1 MTNTVEDTAQNT
13 SGEDIDQKMDA
24 VFERARKAQKRWARV
39 PVKQRKEI
47 FLRYHDLVLNR
58 QDELIDTNQ
67 RESTKGRWDAFY
79 EIMDVAI
86 TARHL
91 AYAAPKLLATKKV
104 PGALPVVTNTE
115 VQREP
120 VGVVGVISPW
130 NYPLTL
136 AVSDAIGA
144 ILAGN
149 AVVLKP
155 DSNTPAVA
163 QLAVQMMVDAGL
175 DPDLFQVVPGSGRT
189 VGQGIV
195 ARCDYLMF
203 TGSTE
208 TGRAL
213 AQQAGERLIGFS
225 AELGGKNPLIVTAD
239 ADVERAAHGA
249 IEACFSNAGQLCISI
264 ERIYVHEAV
273 ADQFIDRFAALARDM
288 RIGPDWTDDIGSLIT
303 TDQQDSVA
311 EFVDDAVGKGATV
324 LAGGRRI
331 GEQAYA
337 PTVLVDVPEDAR
349 LHREEVF
356 GPVVYIERVRHHDE
370 AIERANDTE
379 YGLNASIWGKVKTAR
394 RIASQIEAGTVNINE
409 GYAAAWASMSAPM
422 GGWKASGMGRRH
434 SDEAILK
441 FTEARTVAVQHLMLI
456 SGPKQVSRETWSKV
470 LTTALKAGKHIL
482 R

>member
-1 MTNTVEDTAQNT
+1 MSQQVENVTT
-13 SGEDIDQKMDA
+13 SEDIDQKMDA
-24 VFERARKAQKRWARV
+24 VFERARKAQKRWSKV
-39 PVKQRKEI
+39 PVKRRKEI
-47 FLRYHDLVLNR
+47 FLRFHDLVLNR
-58 QDELIDTNQ
+58 QDELIAINQ
-67 RESTKGRWDAFY
+67 RESHKGRWDAFF
-79 EIMDVAI
+79 EIVDVAI

-91 AYAAPKLLATKKV
+91 AYAAPKLLSTKKV
-104 PGALPVVTNTE
+104 AGAVPVLTSTE

-144 ILAGN
+144 LMAGN

-155 DSNTPAVA
+155 DSNTPGIAQTAVA
-163 QLAVQMMVDAGL
+163 MMVDAGL

-195 ARCDYLMF
+195 SRCDYLMF
-203 TGSTE
+203 TGSTA
-208 TGRAL
+208 TGRML

-239 ADVERAAHGA
+239 ADIERAAHGA
-249 IEACFSNAGQLCISI
+249 IEACYSNAGQLCISI

-273 ADQFIDRFAALARDM
+273 ADEFIDRFVALARDM

-303 TDQQDSVA
+303 TDHQDVVA
-311 EFVDDAVGKGATV
+311 EFVDDAVAKGATV

-337 PTVLVDVPEDAR
+337 PTILADVPEDAR
-349 LHREEVF
+349 LYKEEVF
-356 GPVVYIERVRHHDE
+356 GPVVYIERVSNYDE
-370 AIERANDTE
+370 AIARANDTE
-379 YGLNASIWGKVKTAR
+379 YGLNASVWGKPKTAK

-409 GYAAAWASMSAPM
+409 SYAAAWASMAAPM

-441 FTEARTVAVQHLMLI
+441 FTESRTVATQRFIPI
-456 SGPKQVSRETWSKV
+456 SGPQQVSSESWAKV
-470 LTTALKAGKHIL
+470 FTTSLKLGKRIL